1 MSRRRVAVTGTSVLT
16 SLGSDVDD
24 VWTRICN
31 GESGISPIERFDCSE
46 FRVRIAGEIK
56 GFDALSHMQIDSKS
70 LRRMDRFVEFAL
82 VTADKAIRQAGFLN
96 SAHDP
101 FRCGVVVGS
110 GIGGLDEIE
119 DQHSRLF
126 DRGPERISA
135 FMIPKLIINSAS
147 GNVAVHWGLKGP
159 SSAVATACASAVHAI
174 GNAFRI
180 IQGGYADVMITGGTE
195 APITPMGIGG
205 FARMNALSLRN
216 DAPEAASRPFDADR
230 DGFVMSEGAGML
242 VLEDM
247 EFAKKRGASILAE
260 VVGFGLSTD
269 GLHMTQ
275 PDEFGTGA
283 GRAMSAAMADS
294 GIAPDKIDYIN
305 AHGTSTSLGD
315 RAETL
320 AIRSVFGSHADAV
333 AVSSTKGHLGH
344 LLGASGGVETVF
356 CVNAIQNQ
364 TVPPTINFDSPGDDC
379 DLDYVPNEA
388 RDRKVKY
395 TLKNSFAFGGQ
406 NACLVMASAT

>member
-16 SLGSDVDD
+16 SLGSEVSD
-24 VWTRICN
+24 VWSRICN
-31 GESGISPIERFDCSE
+31 GESGIDLIERFDCSE
-46 FRVRIAGEIK
+46 FRVQFAGEIK
-56 GFDALSHMQIDSKS
+56 GFDTLDHLQIDRKS
-70 LRRMDRFVEFAL
+70 LRRMDRFAEFAL
-82 VTADKAIRQAGFLN
+82 VTAHKAINQSGLLDTDF
-96 SAHDP
+96 DP
-101 FRCGVVVGS
+101 YRVGVVIGS

-119 DQHSRLF
+119 DQHSKLF

-135 FMIPKLIINSAS
+135 FMIPKLIINAAS
-147 GNVAVHWGLKGP
+147 GNVAVQWGLRGP

-174 GNAFRI
+174 GNACRI
-180 IQGGYADVMITGGTE
+180 IQGGYADVMIAGGTE

-205 FARMNALSLRN
+205 FARTNALSVRN
-216 DAPEAASRPFDADR
+216 DSPQQASRPFDADR

-247 EFAKKRGASILAE
+247 ERAKNRGAEILAE

-275 PDEFGTGA
+275 PDESGTA
-283 GRAMSAAMADS
+283 AARAMTEALKDAQVDPSQ
-294 GIAPDKIDYIN
+294 IDYIN
-305 AHGTSTSLGD
+305 AHGTSTPLGD

-333 AVSSTKGHLGH
+333 AVSSTKGQLGH

-356 CVNAIQNQ
+356 CIEAIRSGII
-364 TVPPTINFDSPGDDC
+364 PPTINFNSPGEDC

-388 RDRKVKY
+388 RSGNVKY
-395 TLKNSFAFGGQ
+395 TLKNSFAFGGH
-406 NACLVMASAT
+406 NACLVLSSV